1 MLKIYHSHIIKT
13 MVRPLFFESKLKKI
27 MKKQITYLFI
37 FLISL
42 TTLQGQVEQQ
52 SLPSTKE
59 INNRRS
65 SFNLEELKVRWKK
78 AALENCPGVP
88 CITVTVPGPP
98 TSVTASAGNA
108 SVSVAFVAPT
118 NNGGSA
124 ITGYTVTSSPGG
136 VTATGATSPINVTGL
151 TNGTAYTFTVIATNA
166 IGNSS
171 PSTASSAV
179 TPSAPFLCGTSTVSD
194 VDGNIYNTFAIGTGT
209 TAQCWTASNLKVTK
223 YNDGTLI
230 GDSTTSTWGKAV
242 IGARTGY
249 DVSVVPMSDYVG
261 TFGYLYNWY
270 AVNDLRKLCPAG
282 WHVPTDAE
290 WTIMI
295 QTLDPFQAVN
305 SGNVSTFTGVQ
316 SSTAGTVMKSTVTN
330 SSIGSGLGWNPGSPG
345 TNTSGFTALPGGYRD
360 FDGSFYD
367 IRYDAFFWS
376 ATEYDGTI
384 AWFRYLTNSRSNVY
398 RSSIDKSVGASVRCL
413 RD

>member
-1 MLKIYHSHIIKT
+1 
-13 MVRPLFFESKLKKI
+13 
-27 MKKQITYLFI
+27 
-37 FLISL
+37 
-42 TTLQGQVEQQ
+42 
-52 SLPSTKE
+52 
-59 INNRRS
+59 
-65 SFNLEELKVRWKK
+65 
-78 AALENCPGVP
+78 
-88 CITVTVPGPP
+88 
-98 TSVTASAGNA
+98 
-108 SVSVAFVAPT
+108 
-118 NNGGSA
+118 
-124 ITGYTVTSSPGG
+124 
-136 VTATGATSPINVTGL
+136 VTGL

-270 AVNDLRKLCPAG
+270 AVNDSRKLCPAG

-295 QTLDPFQAVN
+295 NTLDPSQAVT
-305 SGNVSTFTGVQ
+305 SVNVSTFTGAQ
-316 SSTAGTVMKSTVTN
+316 STTAGTVMKSTVTN
-330 SSIGSGLGWNPGSPG
+330 SSSGSGLGWNPGNPG
-345 TNTSGFTALPGGYRD
+345 TNTSGFSALPGGSRNN
-360 FDGSFYD
+360 FGSFSG
-367 IRYDAFFWS
+367 IRGSAWFWS
-376 ATEYDGTI
+376 ATEVVNTSLN
-384 AWFRYLTNSRSNVY
+384 AWNRDLGNGWAGVGRSNFNK
-398 RSSIDKSVGASVRCL
+398 SSGASVRCL